1 MSLEVYFEYTFS
13 LMHNFKWSMS
23 DVENMLPW
31 ERDVYLMKLEKQLA
45 EEKRQQIEIA
55 AIKSTIKRVI
65 KQIETE
71 KYDSCRGT
79 INPAQHSNFNN

>member
-1 MSLEVYFEYTFS
+1 MSLEVYFDYTFS

-45 EEKRQQIEIA
+45 EEKRQQIEA
-55 AIKSTIKRVI
+55 ERKSQSRN
-65 KQIETE
+65 
-71 KYDSCRGT
+71 R
-79 INPAQHSNFNN
+79 

>member
-1 MSLEVYFEYTFS
+1 MSLESYFDYTFS

-45 EEKRQQIEIA
+45 EEKRQQIEA
-55 AIKSTIKRVI
+55 ERKSQSRN
-65 KQIETE
+65 
-71 KYDSCRGT
+71 R
-79 INPAQHSNFNN
+79 